1 MAARAPLKRMAT
13 LRKVKYGASDM
24 MVTEVCAGTMN
35 WGSFNAD
42 EAEAHAQLDAL
53 VGEGVNFFDTAELYP
68 VGWNY
73 GRTTETWMGNWLAA
87 RTESGAVR
95 REDLYFATKCNTS
108 GKGGTIEP
116 WEAHGYDAGRLRAS
130 CEASIKRLRCGALDL
145 YMLHFPSRM
154 GFEAFGWANWLA
166 PERYEK
172 AKNSSG
178 DLADFERQV
187 LAVKGL
193 FDAKLIKHWG
203 LSNENAFGLTMF
215 CVLCDKHGVP
225 RPVSC
230 QNDFSFNNRVYEGD
244 LAEACHHFGVV
255 GMPYGALAGGMLT
268 GKLHDAKY
276 AGDRPLELTRH
287 RVKADFQPR
296 YACPVAMAAA
306 AEYIALAE
314 EYGISPTD
322 LALAWTRDR
331 WFNAVVVTGT
341 TTVQQCVE
349 CCAALRLE
357 PLPDELN
364 AKIDAIHE
372 RYRSPSAA
380 LCSKSLVMAAPW
392 LDDGGA
398 KKRRT
403 D

>member
-1 MAARAPLKRMAT
+1 
-13 LRKVKYGASDM
+13 
-24 MVTEVCAGTMN
+24 
-35 WGSFNAD
+35 
-42 EAEAHAQLDAL
+42 
-53 VGEGVNFFDTAELYP
+53 
-68 VGWNY
+68 
-73 GRTTETWMGNWLAA
+73 
-87 RTESGAVR
+87 
-95 REDLYFATKCNTS
+95 
-108 GKGGTIEP
+108 
-116 WEAHGYDAGRLRAS
+116 
-130 CEASIKRLRCGALDL
+130 
-145 YMLHFPSRM
+145 
-154 GFEAFGWANWLA
+154 
-166 PERYEK
+166 
-172 AKNSSG
+172 
-178 DLADFERQV
+178 
-187 LAVKGL
+187 
-193 FDAKLIKHWG
+193 
-203 LSNENAFGLTMF
+203 
-215 CVLCDKHGVP
+215 
-225 RPVSC
+225 
-230 QNDFSFNNRVYEGD
+230 
-244 LAEACHHFGVV
+244 
-255 GMPYGALAGGMLT
+255 MLT

-349 CCAALRLE
+349 CCAAMRLE

-380 LCSKSLVMAAPW
+380 LCSKNLVMAAPW
-392 LDDGGA
+392 LDDDGA

>member
-1 MAARAPLKRMAT
+1 
-13 LRKVKYGASDM
+13 
-24 MVTEVCAGTMN
+24 
-35 WGSFNAD
+35 
-42 EAEAHAQLDAL
+42 
-53 VGEGVNFFDTAELYP
+53 
-68 VGWNY
+68 
-73 GRTTETWMGNWLAA
+73 
-87 RTESGAVR
+87 
-95 REDLYFATKCNTS
+95 
-108 GKGGTIEP
+108 
-116 WEAHGYDAGRLRAS
+116 
-130 CEASIKRLRCGALDL
+130 
-145 YMLHFPSRM
+145 M

-172 AKNSSG
+172 TKNSSG

-215 CVLCDKHGVP
+215 CMLCDKHGVP

-244 LAEACHHFGVV
+244 LAEACHHFGVAAC
-255 GMPYGALAGGMLT
+255 PTALGGGMLT
-268 GKLHDAKY
+268 EA
-276 AGDRPLELTRH
+276 
-287 RVKADFQPR
+287 PR
-296 YACPVAMAAA
+296 
-306 AEYIALAE
+306 
-314 EYGISPTD
+314 
-322 LALAWTRDR
+322 R
-331 WFNAVVVTGT
+331 
-341 TTVQQCVE
+341 QCVE
-349 CCAALRLE
+349 CCAAMRLE

-380 LCSKSLVMAAPW
+380 LCSKNLVMAAPW
-392 LDDGGA
+392 LDDDGA